1 MVRVGRFF
9 FAIRRRR
16 LHTGGLWGKI
26 RRDPEM
32 LGRKVGT
39 MHRCKA
45 HPGALRSGRLMAV
58 LALIAALAAVLGL
71 QQRADA
77 EGNEWK
83 NVQMVFTTDVKGK
96 IEPCG

>member
-1 MVRVGRFF
+1 
-9 FAIRRRR
+9 
-16 LHTGGLWGKI
+16 
-26 RRDPEM
+26 
-32 LGRKVGT
+32 
-39 MHRCKA
+39 
-45 HPGALRSGRLMAV
+45 MAV